1 MKFGQKQTMK
11 DKMSVAESRYGKTLG
26 ASKGKAALPKV
37 KITPSGTNP
46 IKGKVGVKIKAKF

>member
-1 MKFGQKQTMK
+1 MKFGGKPTMR
-11 DKMSVAESRYGKTLG
+11 DKMATATNRLGATTG

-46 IKGKVGVKIKAKF
+46 IKGKIGIKVTKKF